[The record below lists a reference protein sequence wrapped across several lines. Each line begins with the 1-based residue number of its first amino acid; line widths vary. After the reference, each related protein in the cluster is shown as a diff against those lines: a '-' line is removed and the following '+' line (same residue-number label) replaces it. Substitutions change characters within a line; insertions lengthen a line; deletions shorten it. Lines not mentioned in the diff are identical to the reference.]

1 MGVTKMHNKEE
12 DQMKDWKMEV
22 DLVSFCAVCGKYHSA
37 LSYKL
42 RGVGVFLFRTIMTK
56 NVLLLVRTSL

>member
-1 MGVTKMHNKEE
+1 MQNMEE
-12 DQMKDWKMEV
+12 DQMKERKVEV

-37 LSYKL
+37 LSYKS